1 MKLELIK
8 AYKFRKIFAVKINQK
23 KELMRV
29 LTIFN
34 LKNILLL
41 TLLFFINSLY
51 SQKKDFILVLDAG
64 HGGHDNGAKGLS
76 ANEKD
81 VNLSLVLKI
90 GALIEKKNKDVKVIY
105 TRKTD
110 EFIPLM
116 TRADIANK
124 GKANL
129 FISIHCN
136 SSPKSAPYGTETF
149 VLGAHRNRD
158 NFDVAKRENEVIY
171 MEKDYQTTY
180 EGFNP
185 SSPESV
191 IGLTLMQNIYLENS
205 LKIASYIEN
214 NFKKENRFS
223 RGVKQAGFL
232 VLVQTA
238 MPSVLIETGFIS
250 NPQEGQY
257 LASEEGQN
265 TIAKNIYD
273 AFLSYKK
280 EYDKKSEKKEEIDI
294 SPAVEKPI
302 DNGKVLKVQFLASF
316 NRYDPN
322 SAQLRGMQNV
332 EIIKTNGKYIY
343 YAGSTNLRSESEATL
358 KIAKEAGFRDASV
371 VEFNE
376 KEVSINQ
383 YYTIELFISPKK
395 YRENDSIFKG
405 LNNVIRERINNV
417 YIYTSG
423 KVNNYD
429 SAKKLL
435 EVYKNLGLN
444 DGIISK
450 ISS

>member
-1 MKLELIK
+1 
-8 AYKFRKIFAVKINQK
+8 
-23 KELMRV
+23 MRV

-34 LKNILLL
+34 LKNILLI
-41 TLLFFINSLY
+41 TLIFFTGSLS
-51 SQKKDFILVLDAG
+51 SQKKDFTLVLDAG
-64 HGGHDNGAKGLS
+64 HGGHDNGARGAY

-81 VNLSLVLKI
+81 VNLSLVLKV
-90 GALIEKKNKDVKVIY
+90 GAMIKNNNKDVEVIY

-205 LKIASYIEN
+205 LKMASYVEN

-257 LASEEGQN
+257 LASEDGQN
-265 TIAKNIYD
+265 TIAKDIYE

-280 EYDKKSEKKEEIDI
+280 EYDKKSEKKAEEEIQQV
-294 SPAVEKPI
+294 VENPV
-302 DNGKVLKVQFLASF
+302 DSNLSLKVQFLASF
-316 NRYDPN
+316 NRYSPN
-322 SAQLRGMQNV
+322 SLQLRGMKNV
-332 EIIKTNGKYIY
+332 EIVKSNGKYIY

-358 KIAKEAGFRDASV
+358 KIAKEAGFTDASII
-371 VEFNE
+371 EFNE
-376 KEVSINQ
+376 KEVVTGL
-383 YYTIELFISPKK
+383 YYTIELFVSPKK
-395 YRENDSIFKG
+395 YRERDAIFKG
-405 LNNVIRERINNV
+405 LNNVIRQKKDNNL

-423 KVNNYD
+423 KVSNYD

-435 EVYKNLGLN
+435 EIYKKIGFS
-444 DGIISK
+444 DAIISK
-450 ISS
+450 TLS